1 MLMVNILY
9 NAEEYFIEIDK
20 NDDKSN
26 YETLCQEIIS
36 KLNLSQKEGT
46 LNLMTI
52 NTKEQFLIL
61 DNTNYSSIINEHLP
75 DNLLKL
81 CASIV
86 TGDKQIPFTTNDI
99 KNNKQESESESED
112 SFDNKSNSNHSDK
125 NILNDNN
132 KKTNNNEDNESNQI
146 RNNVNQENEVS
157 YEDSLNYFNR
167 KPNLTSDTNFS
178 DEICSICNSPLT
190 NVKYICVICSSLII
204 CDKCEHK
211 HPHTLFK
218 YKTNFLAQLPQTILF
233 LQKMQPCTQQS
244 KSFVSNLLSKEI
256 EISIRMDYNPY
267 ISIRPNTEIN
277 IPFTLTNHSKNTVN
291 FNSFALIIKGFQK
304 VSLSFEKQY
313 NNIINSGSEMKIN
326 MNCKS
331 GNECVREL
339 VEVEIYRK
347 EGVIKNERKNIEFWI
362 DVNEDK
368 EDEKLSMIFNA
379 YEVIKVLKK
388 EYKEMIFNVMNE
400 ILFGKGPMEVYELLK
415 KYKWDVKT
423 IEKYAKKKAL

>member
-1 MLMVNILY
+1 
-9 NAEEYFIEIDK
+9 
-20 NDDKSN
+20 
-26 YETLCQEIIS
+26 
-36 KLNLSQKEGT
+36 
-46 LNLMTI
+46 
-52 NTKEQFLIL
+52 
-61 DNTNYSSIINEHLP
+61 
-75 DNLLKL
+75 
-81 CASIV
+81 
-86 TGDKQIPFTTNDI
+86 
-99 KNNKQESESESED
+99 
-112 SFDNKSNSNHSDK
+112 
-125 NILNDNN
+125 
-132 KKTNNNEDNESNQI
+132 
-146 RNNVNQENEVS
+146 
-157 YEDSLNYFNR
+157 
-167 KPNLTSDTNFS
+167 
-178 DEICSICNSPLT
+178 
-190 NVKYICVICSSLII
+190 
-204 CDKCEHK
+204 
-211 HPHTLFK
+211 
-218 YKTNFLAQLPQTILF
+218 
-233 LQKMQPCTQQS
+233 MQPCTQQS

-362 DVNEDK
+362 EVNEDK

-415 KYKWDVKT
+415 KYEWDVKT
-423 IEKYAKKKAL
+423 IEKHAKKKAL